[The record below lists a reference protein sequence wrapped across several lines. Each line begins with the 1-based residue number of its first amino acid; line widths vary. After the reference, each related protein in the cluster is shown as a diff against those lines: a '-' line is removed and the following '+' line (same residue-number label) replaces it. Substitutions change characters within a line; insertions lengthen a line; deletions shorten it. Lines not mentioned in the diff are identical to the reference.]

1 MGPLENI
8 LITGASGYLGKNLVK
23 FLLSANYKL
32 ILLVRENSNLT
43 YLDSLPNTNK
53 CKVYKIGSA
62 DFETIFKE
70 NQIDIIIHT
79 AANYG
84 RKGESLSSVIEAN
97 LYFPI
102 KLLDAALNH
111 KVKYFIN
118 TDTSL
123 PKELNTYSRSKKQ
136 FLEWLE
142 TLSLE
147 INIINIQLEYFYGP
161 NDDKTK
167 FITFLLDELK
177 SKKNKIDFTDATSL
191 RDFIY
196 IDDVVSAYAAIIN
209 KIQEFKGFVNIP
221 VGSGKAIMLK
231 DIIKEVQSITNNL
244 DKQLNFGAIP
254 MRPNEIMKS
263 CADITLL
270 MKLGWQPMFSFEQ
283 GIIKTIELETK

>member
-23 FLLSANYKL
+23 FLLGANYKL

-53 CKVYKIGSA
+53 CKVYKISSA

-70 NQIDIIIHT
+70 NQIDVIIHT

-84 RKGESLSSVIEAN
+84 RKGESLSSVLDSN

-102 KLLDAALNH
+102 KLLDAAFKHNL
-111 KVKYFIN
+111 KFFIN

-123 PKELNTYSRSKKQ
+123 PKELNAYSRSKKQ
-136 FLEWLE
+136 FLEWLQAF
-142 TLSLE
+142 SSE

-167 FITFLLDELK
+167 FITFLLSELK
-177 SKKNKIDFTDATSL
+177 SKKKQIDFTDATPL
-191 RDFIY
+191 RDFIF
-196 IDDVVSAYAAIIN
+196 IDDVVSAFATIIN
-209 KIQEFKGFVNIP
+209 KIEEFKGFIDIQL
-221 VGSGKAIMLK
+221 GSGNAMMLK
-231 DIIKEVQSITNNL
+231 DIIKQVQRITNNL

-270 MKLGWQPMFSFEQ
+270 RKLGWQPMFSFEQ
-283 GIIKTIELETK
+283 GIIKTIEMENK